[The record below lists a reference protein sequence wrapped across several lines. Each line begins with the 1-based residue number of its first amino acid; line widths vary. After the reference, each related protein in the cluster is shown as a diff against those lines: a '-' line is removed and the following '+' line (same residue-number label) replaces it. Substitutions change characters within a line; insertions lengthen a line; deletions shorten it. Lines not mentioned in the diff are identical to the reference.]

1 MGNKL
6 GHGEVGNE
14 AAAGGS
20 ADSQRPPSGATS
32 GSGRPPPA
40 AAASSSSTGS
50 ASGGTSSVAV
60 HNKKGKAGHQSGVE
74 PGGGNHQV
82 AQDCDTNDEQ
92 VFEVPAPMEPMN
104 PIPVSNSDKLGL
116 PSGSNSTGVDPSG
129 DPTTPSSP
137 GGLNKPN
144 DSCDSVDATTRDNNA
159 FSNDAVPAGSSAGS
173 SGASVITADS
183 VEKAIQERSYRL
195 QELLDSERIYVR
207 AHHMFF
213 TNPEFTICD
222 SIFVFLIEIPAVY
235 YLG

>member
-1 MGNKL
+1 MSFFLNPQLSKPPMGNKL

-40 AAASSSSTGS
+40 AASTGS
-50 ASGGTSSVAV
+50 ASGTSSVAV

-74 PGGGNHQV
+74 PGGGSHQV

-116 PSGSNSTGVDPSG
+116 PPSGSNSTGVDPVSG
-129 DPTTPSSP
+129 DPTAGGIPSSP

-213 TNPEFTICD
+213 YE
-222 SIFVFLIEIPAVY
+222 S
-235 YLG
+235 

>member
-40 AAASSSSTGS
+40 AASLSSTGS
-50 ASGGTSSVAV
+50 ASGTSSVAV

-74 PGGGNHQV
+74 PGGGNHHQV

-116 PSGSNSTGVDPSG
+116 PSGSNSTGVDPAG

-207 AHHMFF
+207 AHHMFLR
-213 TNPEFTICD
+213 I
-222 SIFVFLIEIPAVY
+222 LVY
-235 YLG
+235 

>member
-1 MGNKL
+1 MSFFLYLQLSKPPMGNKL

-32 GSGRPPPA
+32 GSGRPPL

-50 ASGGTSSVAV
+50 ASGTSGVAV

-82 AQDCDTNDEQ
+82 AQDCDTNDDQ

-116 PSGSNSTGVDPSG
+116 PSGSNSTGVDPAG
-129 DPTTPSSP
+129 DPIPSSP

-144 DSCDSVDATTRDNNA
+144 DSCDSVDATTTDNNA
-159 FSNDAVPAGSSAGS
+159 FSNDAVPAGSS
-173 SGASVITADS
+173 GAAVITADS

-195 QELLDSERIYVR
+195 QELLDSERIYVC
-207 AHHMFF
+207 AHHMF
-213 TNPEFTICD
+213 
-222 SIFVFLIEIPAVY
+222 Y
-235 YLG
+235 YES

>member
-32 GSGRPPPA
+32 GSGRPPPS
-40 AAASSSSTGS
+40 AASLSSTGS
-50 ASGGTSSVAV
+50 ASGTSSVAV

-129 DPTTPSSP
+129 DPTPSSP

-144 DSCDSVDATTRDNNA
+144 DSCDSVDATTTDNNA
-159 FSNDAVPAGSSAGS
+159 FSNDAVPGS
-173 SGASVITADS
+173 SGAAVITADS

-213 TNPEFTICD
+213 YE
-222 SIFVFLIEIPAVY
+222 S
-235 YLG
+235 